1 MLDFFEQLSK
11 EFTLPLTNP
20 VLVFSLVLMII
31 LFTPILLKKL
41 NVPSIVGLIIS
52 GVIIGPHG
60 FHVLDKN
67 AGIELFS
74 TIGLLYIMF
83 IAGLDLDLAQFKSY
97 RYKSLIFGFFTFI
110 FPFSIG
116 FPVCYYLLHFDFNA
130 SVLISSMFSTHTLV
144 SYPIV
149 SKLRITKNQAVAIT
163 IGGTILTDTTVLLI
177 LAIILNNHNGYL
189 NESFWLR
196 ISISIAIFI
205 GIMFF
210 VIPRIA
216 RWFFQK
222 LESEKHSH
230 YIFVLAV
237 VFFAAFLSQVAGL
250 EPIIGAFIA
259 GLALNKLI
267 PASSALMNRIEF
279 MGNSLFIPFFL
290 ISVGMIVDM
299 SVVFE
304 GPFAL
309 TMALVLSTVALTGK
323 WLAALVTQLIF
334 RYSNHQRGL
343 IFGLSSSHAAA
354 TLAVIMVGYTNHIL
368 DINVLNGTIIL
379 ILITCVVSSFATEK
393 AAKKI
398 LIHMKEN
405 EETDSTE
412 VSNAEHLLIPFSN
425 SPNFNKILDFA
436 ILIKEQKSSFPL
448 SVLTIVP
455 NNEASEANIFRAKQQ
470 FEGMKSHA
478 AASEVPVNF
487 IAAIDHNPVGG
498 IVRTSREIM
507 ADIILI
513 DWVEKS
519 SIFDLILGE
528 QTSAILKNSEKAVF
542 LCKISKPMVSHA
554 RIILFIPPLSEM
566 EIGFSQLIQKASKLA
581 SELSI
586 PMLIFCNEKTRVV
599 LKNLI
604 SKRKIHSTVKY
615 DHFDQWE
622 DFLVLSKYIDEKDL
636 LILFSS
642 RRGAISYFP
651 LIENIPTKIKKY
663 YPNHNFII
671 CFPKQNGHQDI
682 SQMGNVDLSSPGVI
696 HTGIETIQKIGKGI
710 GGLIKNKL

>member
-20 VLVFSLVLMII
+20 VLVFSLVLLII

-60 FHVLDKN
+60 IHMLDKN

-110 FPFSIG
+110 CPFSIG
-116 FPVCYYLLHFDFNA
+116 FPVCYYLLKFDFNA

-189 NESFWLR
+189 NEAFWLR

-230 YIFVLAV
+230 YIFVLSV
-237 VFFAAFLSQVAGL
+237 LFFSAFLSQVAGL

-304 GPFAL
+304 GPYAI
-309 TMALVLSTVALTGK
+309 TMAIVLSTVALTGK
-323 WLAALVTQLIF
+323 WLAAFITQLLF
-334 RYSNHQRGL
+334 RYSRHQRGL

-354 TLAVIMVGYTNHIL
+354 TLAVIMIGYTNHIL

-398 LIHMKEN
+398 LISMKES
-405 EETDSTE
+405 EISEATE
-412 VSNAEHLLIPFSN
+412 VSSAEHLLIPFSH
-425 SPNFNKILDFA
+425 SPYFNKILDFA
-436 ILIKEQKSSFPL
+436 ILIKEQKSPFPL
-448 SVLTIVP
+448 SILTIVP
-455 NNEASEANIFRAKQQ
+455 NDEASEANIFRAKQQ

-478 AASEVPVNF
+478 AASEVSISF

-507 ADIILI
+507 ADIILV

-528 QTSAILKNSEKAVF
+528 QTSAILKNSEKAIF
-542 LCKISKPMVSHA
+542 LCKIHKPMVSHA

-586 PMLIFCNEKTRVV
+586 PMLIFCSEKTRVV
-599 LKNLI
+599 LKSLI
-604 SKRKIHSTVKY
+604 SKRKIHITVKY
-615 DHFDQWE
+615 DHFDDWE
-622 DFLVLSKYIDEKDL
+622 DFLVLTKYIDDKDL

-651 LIENIPTKIKKY
+651 LIESIPNKIRKH

-710 GGLIKNKL
+710 GGLLKTK

>member
-11 EFTLPLTNP
+11 EFTLPLINP
-20 VLVFSLVLMII
+20 VLVFSLVLLII

-60 FHVLDKN
+60 IHLLDKN

-110 FPFSIG
+110 CPFSIG
-116 FPVCYYLLHFDFNA
+116 FPVCYYLLKFDFNA

-177 LAIILNNHNGYL
+177 LAIVLNNHNGYL
-189 NESFWLR
+189 NEAFWLR

-230 YIFVLAV
+230 YIFVLSV
-237 VFFAAFLSQVAGL
+237 LFFSAFLSQVAGL

-304 GPFAL
+304 GPYAI
-309 TMALVLSTVALTGK
+309 TMAIVLSTVALTGK
-323 WLAALVTQLIF
+323 WLAAFITQLLF
-334 RYSNHQRGL
+334 RYSRHQRGL

-398 LIHMKEN
+398 LISMKE
-405 EETDSTE
+405 SE
-412 VSNAEHLLIPFSN
+412 VSEATEISSAEHILIPYSH

-436 ILIKEQKSSFPL
+436 ILIKEQKSPFPL
-448 SVLTIVP
+448 SILTIVP
-455 NNEASEANIFRAKQQ
+455 NDEASEANIFRAKQQ

-478 AASEVPVNF
+478 AASEVSVNF

-498 IVRTSREIM
+498 IIRTSREIM
-507 ADIILI
+507 ADIILV

-542 LCKISKPMVSHA
+542 LCKIHKPMVSHA

-566 EIGFSQLIQKASKLA
+566 EIGFFQLIQKASKLA

-599 LKNLI
+599 LKSLI
-604 SKRKIHSTVKY
+604 SKRKIHATVKY
-615 DHFDQWE
+615 DHFDEWE
-622 DFLVLSKYIDEKDL
+622 DFLVLTKYIDDKDL

-651 LIENIPTKIKKY
+651 LIEGIPNKIKKY

-710 GGLIKNKL
+710 GGFLKKNN

>member
-1 MLDFFEQLSK
+1 
-11 EFTLPLTNP
+11 
-20 VLVFSLVLMII
+20 
-31 LFTPILLKKL
+31 
-41 NVPSIVGLIIS
+41 
-52 GVIIGPHG
+52 
-60 FHVLDKN
+60 
-67 AGIELFS
+67 
-74 TIGLLYIMF
+74 MF

-405 EETDSTE
+405 EVTDSTE

>member
-1 MLDFFEQLSK
+1 M
-11 EFTLPLTNP
+11 TNP
-20 VLVFSLVLMII
+20 VLVFSLVLLII

-60 FHVLDKN
+60 FHILDKN
-67 AGIELFS
+67 AGIDLFS

-97 RYKSLIFGFFTFI
+97 RYKSLIFGLFTLI

-210 VIPRIA
+210 LIPRIA

-250 EPIIGAFIA
+250 EPIIGAFTA

-299 SVVFE
+299 SVIFE
-304 GPFAL
+304 GPYAL
-309 TMALVLSTVALTGK
+309 TMAIVLSTVALTGK
-323 WLAALVTQLIF
+323 WLAALVTQLLF

-398 LIHMKEN
+398 LIRMKES
-405 EETDSTE
+405 EVTDSVE

-425 SPNFNKILDFA
+425 SPNFHKILDFA
-436 ILIKEQKSSFPL
+436 ILIKEQKSTFPL

-507 ADIILI
+507 ADILLI

-566 EIGFSQLIQKASKLA
+566 EIGFSQLIQKTSKLA

-710 GGLIKNKL
+710 GGLLKNK

>member
-1 MLDFFEQLSK
+1 
-11 EFTLPLTNP
+11 
-20 VLVFSLVLMII
+20 
-31 LFTPILLKKL
+31 
-41 NVPSIVGLIIS
+41 
-52 GVIIGPHG
+52 
-60 FHVLDKN
+60 
-67 AGIELFS
+67 
-74 TIGLLYIMF
+74 
-83 IAGLDLDLAQFKSY
+83 
-97 RYKSLIFGFFTFI
+97 
-110 FPFSIG
+110 
-116 FPVCYYLLHFDFNA
+116 
-130 SVLISSMFSTHTLV
+130 
-144 SYPIV
+144 
-149 SKLRITKNQAVAIT
+149 
-163 IGGTILTDTTVLLI
+163 
-177 LAIILNNHNGYL
+177 
-189 NESFWLR
+189 
-196 ISISIAIFI
+196 
-205 GIMFF
+205 
-210 VIPRIA
+210 
-216 RWFFQK
+216 
-222 LESEKHSH
+222 
-230 YIFVLAV
+230 
-237 VFFAAFLSQVAGL
+237 
-250 EPIIGAFIA
+250 
-259 GLALNKLI
+259 
-267 PASSALMNRIEF
+267 
-279 MGNSLFIPFFL
+279 
-290 ISVGMIVDM
+290 
-299 SVVFE
+299 
-304 GPFAL
+304 
-309 TMALVLSTVALTGK
+309 
-323 WLAALVTQLIF
+323 
-334 RYSNHQRGL
+334 
-343 IFGLSSSHAAA
+343 
-354 TLAVIMVGYTNHIL
+354 
-368 DINVLNGTIIL
+368 
-379 ILITCVVSSFATEK
+379 
-393 AAKKI
+393 
-398 LIHMKEN
+398 MKEN
-405 EETDSTE
+405 EVTDSTE

-448 SVLTIVP
+448 SVLTVVP